1 MMIFSWE
8 KRKLQELLSQMTKGI
23 SLFPTPGTYDASRGS
38 TVKDEEK
45 PDRHLDLTSFKS
57 LKWRFSLV
65 NVLIYEDF
73 SHMNDSYLD
82 IFYRNYFVPK
92 HQLNH
97 VWKKL
102 LVNGIN
108 VKSQHIQIM

>member
-1 MMIFSWE
+1 
-8 KRKLQELLSQMTKGI
+8 MTKGI

-45 PDRHLDLTSFKS
+45 PDWHLDLTSFKS

-82 IFYRNYFVPK
+82 IFYWNYFVPT
-92 HQLNH
+92 HQLTH
-97 VWKKL
+97 VWKKNYL
-102 LVNGIN
+102 
-108 VKSQHIQIM
+108 